1 MTIRQGFKIAAA
13 SVLAFALSAGTVVS
27 GAFADDTGAMPD
39 ASVSADTRG
48 DVTDAANSTAS
59 NVGSDGAAHDTD
71 NNNNNDNNADIVDG
85 PGTRV
90 LDERDTSDDSATLKM
105 LDKKKTI
112 ELAPSEELEQDA
124 SASIPSAPTAKTP
137 VEDVT
142 IKDNLETD
150 EAYISALTMDQIIDG
165 VAPWDDDDKR
175 GNDSSPSN
183 MIVRS
188 FDKVTYNVKFVVTPD
203 DPMTYFKN
211 VYVGFK
217 VTLPYDRQLAGFD
230 EGSLAWAEYDDAH
243 KPKIETLDNGHQVL
257 ICYRKLVPT
266 SSAPYVA
273 PGTYTVPFGINVKA
287 MTQGMS
293 VKPTFESWTVPN
305 DVQHRVAK
313 LDPKPVTVSSYPRF
327 DIVLG
332 QGNQGYTSSGGPAM
346 WEFKDSGGSGKY
358 ASDDL
363 HSDMGKQKGI
373 LSELLVSVNM
383 VNPDKNKKLK
393 GLELP
398 KKGEPLRYQIEVN
411 NRFTKTDTTT
421 FMPIEASLQPYFWAT
436 HGQTPSVQQFQNR
449 NRETHNPRRYI
460 VQDDYSAFPTMTSK
474 IATGGGGWWPGST
487 YNSGNVEVS
496 EHRGADKTVYDV
508 TVHDWAVD
516 IDYLPT
522 KNNGNPNKCAVFAT
536 SECELTEG
544 VVAVS
549 TLRFFAP
556 MTIDGKNVQ
565 DHYKASL
572 TFKQTAQT
580 SGINVLSATDV
591 RVNEQV
597 RTNNDKGSVAQ
608 LVEPEGS
615 FSMMT
620 WYACSTNAGYIWAN
634 GSDCAGWSGPVDW
647 QRGTDS
653 IIRGNKQRIMV
664 SSTFR
669 TDRTDSLQ
677 GVLPLNLVKID
688 DKAVE
693 IPEQVRTGNTD
704 GIGAYRGY
712 WMISN
717 SVGDE
722 AAVPLTI
729 RYAVKKDGT
738 GWLNDDEQKKALIDD
753 LDYYED
759 WNEAKAH
766 GVIVGILFTSSSV
779 STLPANNRWM
789 LPSFQVHV
797 KDDAPVGYVA
807 QVTQH
812 AQMWTRQD
820 LINHGVD
827 IPEDDADAWNEWAKN
842 IDPLQYRSQVKPT
855 YDDRSWDGN
864 NRDYK
869 KTSYDEN
876 KQYVPG
882 TEGNRYGDSL
892 TILGE
897 KARVSVTT
905 DQAKPNGTVEEGG
918 KNVYDIDKEQRVIDW
933 RVSGYANITPD
944 KPNAGTTDWTLTV
957 NVPKGTRYVEG
968 SSYFEGDYSEN
979 TPLQGSVTNG
989 KKIDPYSVTA
999 NSDGTTTLVYKLPK
1013 QPIGKTWRPIHL
1025 ATTIGDAS
1033 DPDTDVKNG
1042 DQFTLSATIYSTN
1055 DWAKPD
1061 TNNGKKASYTV
1072 QAVRTKASNLAT
1084 RADPLMNEV
1093 NSDADFVDMIANSS
1107 QQTANN
1113 VLTVGQLPKN
1123 GINGSAF
1130 HGTYEFHG
1138 FDLDS
1143 KGVTLGDNVE
1153 FYVTDV
1159 AHYASVDPKT
1169 LDLPTIK
1176 AAFKNVSVPANTTR
1190 LDATN
1195 MGVTDLNKVT
1205 AFALVI
1211 KEMPKGSRLDIRVDG
1226 VAKNNKPAD
1235 RYVNRYSD
1243 TDNIVVAMSTVVSR
1257 AVNGRVWIDA
1267 DKNGERG
1274 DNETLVK
1281 GVKVRLV
1288 NRADKSVV
1296 RETVCDDKGY
1306 YLFDELPAGEYD
1318 IMFAGPD
1325 DDDWNYY
1332 KATAVKA
1339 QGVDESRNSDGVSV
1353 TQSTLKDGAKIELAE
1368 LPALDKMATSR
1379 FVINDMDLGVVRLV
1393 KPINTMPTTGSVPWL
1408 AVIVVSV
1415 LFVNVAMIAVLLKV
1429 TRKEKDK

>member
-1 MTIRQGFKIAAA
+1 MTIRQGFKIAAV

-27 GAFADDTGAMPD
+27 GAFADDTGAMSD
-39 ASVSADTRG
+39 ANVSADTRG
-48 DVTDAANSTAS
+48 DATDATNSNPS
-59 NVGSDGAAHDTD
+59 DVGSDGAVHD
-71 NNNNNDNNADIVDG
+71 NGNNDNDNNNADIVDS

-105 LDKKKTI
+105 LDNKKTI

-124 SASIPSAPTAKTP
+124 SASTPTAPATKAP

-150 EAYISALTMDQIIDG
+150 EAYISALSMDQIIDG
-165 VAPWDDDDKR
+165 VAPWDNNNAR

-243 KPKIETLDNGHQVL
+243 KPKIETLNNGHQVL
-257 ICYRKLVPT
+257 TCYRKLVPT

-293 VKPTFESWTVPN
+293 LKPIFESWTVPN
-305 DVQHRVAK
+305 DVKHRVAK

-327 DIVLG
+327 DVVLG
-332 QGNQGYTSSGGPAM
+332 QGNQAYTNAGGPAM
-346 WEFKDSGGSGKY
+346 WEFKNSGGSGKF

-373 LSELLVSVNM
+373 LSELLISVNM
-383 VNPDKNKKLK
+383 RNYDKNKRMK

-398 KKGEPLRYQIEVN
+398 KKGEPLRYQISVDNE
-411 NRFTKTDTTT
+411 FTKTDGTTKLKRKGE
-421 FMPIEASLQPYFWAT
+421 FQPYFWAV
-436 HGQTPSVQQFQNR
+436 HGQVPSVHQFQNR
-449 NRETHNPRRYI
+449 NRETHDPARYL
-460 VQDDYSAFPTMTSK
+460 VRDDYSQYPTMTNSNYY
-474 IATGGGGWWPGST
+474 GST
-487 YNSGNVEVS
+487 YNSGNVEIV
-496 EHRGADKTVYDV
+496 EHRQGDKTVYDV
-508 TVHDWAVD
+508 IVHGWDVD
-516 IDYLPT
+516 VDKFPT
-522 KNNGNPNKCAVFAT
+522 KNNGSPLRCATFST
-536 SECELTEG
+536 GTNTCELNEG
-544 VVAVS
+544 VIAVQ

-556 MTIDGKNVQ
+556 MTIDGQNVQ
-565 DHYKASL
+565 DYYNMSL
-572 TFKQTAQT
+572 RMVQTSRTTGIDVTSATNIRVNTQERTDNDRSYTAQF
-580 SGINVLSATDV
+580 
-591 RVNEQV
+591 
-597 RTNNDKGSVAQ
+597 
-608 LVEPEGS
+608 VEPGGS
-615 FSMMT
+615 FSMNT
-620 WYACSTNAGYIWAN
+620 YYSCPTRGPGYMWAN
-634 GSDCAGWSGPVDW
+634 GTDCAGWRSTTDW
-647 QRGTDS
+647 GRGTDS
-653 IIRGNKQRIMV
+653 LIRGNDARIM
-664 SSTFR
+664 SILNYQAHGM
-669 TDRTDSLQ
+669 DGLQ
-677 GVLPLNLVKID
+677 GVMPINLVKID
-688 DKAVE
+688 DKVLDL
-693 IPEQVRTGNTD
+693 PEQTLSGDT
-704 GIGAYRGY
+704 GIGDNNGIWRINDGPTQPAK
-712 WMISN
+712 N
-717 SVGDE
+717 
-722 AAVPLTI
+722 PLRL
-729 RYAVKKDGT
+729 RYAVKKNGK
-738 GWLNDDEQKKALIDD
+738 GWVNDEEQKKALIDD

-759 WNEAKAH
+759 WNEAKQH
-766 GVIVGILFTSSSV
+766 GVIVGLLFASPSTSTRV
-779 STLPANNRWM
+779 VNKQWM

-797 KDDAPVGYVA
+797 KENAPIGYVA
-807 QVTQH
+807 QITQH
-812 AQMWTRQD
+812 AQMWIRSD

-842 IDPLQYRSQVKPT
+842 IDPLQYRKQVKPT
-855 YDDRSWDGN
+855 YDDRSWNGN
-864 NRDYK
+864 NRDYV

-905 DQAKPNGTVEEGG
+905 DQRKPNGTVEEGG

-979 TPLQGSVTNG
+979 TPLQGSVANG

-999 NSDGTTTLVYKLPK
+999 NRDGTTTLVYKLPK

-1033 DPDTDVKNG
+1033 NPDTDVKNG

-1055 DWAKPD
+1055 DWARPS
-1061 TNNGKKASYTV
+1061 TNNGKEASYTV

-1084 RADPLMNEV
+1084 QAGPLMNEV

-1123 GINGSAF
+1123 GVNGSAF

-1143 KGVTLGDNVE
+1143 KGLALGDNIE

-1169 LDLPTIK
+1169 LDLATIK
-1176 AAFKNVSVPANTTR
+1176 AAFKKVNVPANTTR

-1195 MGVTDLNKVT
+1195 MGVADLNKVT

-1211 KEMPKGSRLDIRVDG
+1211 KEMPKGSRLDIRIDG
-1226 VAKNNKPAD
+1226 VARNNKPAD

-1243 TDNIVVAMSTVVSR
+1243 IDNVVVSMSTVVSR
-1257 AVNGRVWIDA
+1257 AVNGRVWIDV

-1288 NRADKSVV
+1288 DRTDKNVV
-1296 RETVCDDKGY
+1296 RQTVCDDNGY
-1306 YLFDELPAGEYD
+1306 YLFDELPAGQYD
-1318 IMFAGPD
+1318 IMFSGPD
-1325 DDDWNYY
+1325 NDDWNYY

-1339 QGVDESRNSDGVSV
+1339 QGVDESRDSDGVSV
-1353 TQSTLKDGAKIELAE
+1353 TQGTLKDGAKIELAE
-1368 LPALDKMATSR
+1368 LPALDKMVTSR

-1393 KPINTMPTTGSVPWL
+1393 QPINTMPTTGSVPWL

-1415 LFVNVAMIAVLLKV
+1415 LFVNIVMIAVLLKV
-1429 TRKEKDK
+1429 TKKEKESEKQ

>member
-1 MTIRQGFKIAAA
+1 MTIRQGFKVAAA
-13 SVLAFALSAGTVVS
+13 SVLVFALSAGTVVS

-48 DVTDAANSTAS
+48 DATNSTAS
-59 NVGSDGAAHDTD
+59 NVGSDGTAH
-71 NNNNNDNNADIVDG
+71 NNNNDADNSNNNADIVDG

-105 LDKKKTI
+105 LDNKKTI

-124 SASIPSAPTAKTP
+124 PASTPTDRQALKAPKAP
-137 VEDVT
+137 VEDVI

-150 EAYISALTMDQIIDG
+150 EAYISALSMDQIIDG
-165 VAPWDDDDKR
+165 VAPWDSNDAR

-203 DPMTYFKN
+203 DPMTYFRN

-257 ICYRKLVPT
+257 TCYRKLVPT

-287 MTQGMS
+287 MMQGMS
-293 VKPTFESWTVPN
+293 VKPTFEAWTVPN
-305 DVQHRVAK
+305 DVKHRVAK
-313 LDPKPVTVSSYPRF
+313 LDPKSVTVSSYPRF
-327 DIVLG
+327 DVVLG
-332 QGNQGYTSSGGPAM
+332 QGNQGYTNAGGPAM
-346 WEFKDSGGSGKY
+346 WEFKNSGGSGKF

-373 LSELLVSVNM
+373 LSELLISVNM
-383 VNPDKNKKLK
+383 RNYDKNKRMK

-398 KKGEPLRYQIEVN
+398 KKGEPLRYQISMDNE
-411 NRFTKTDTTT
+411 FTKTDGTTKLKRKGE
-421 FMPIEASLQPYFWAT
+421 FQPYFWAA
-436 HGQTPSVQQFQNR
+436 HGQVPSVHQFQNR
-449 NRETHNPRRYI
+449 NRETHDPARYL
-460 VQDDYSAFPTMTSK
+460 VREDYSQYPTMTNSNFY
-474 IATGGGGWWPGST
+474 GST
-487 YNSGNVEVS
+487 YNSGNVEVV
-496 EHRGADKTVYDV
+496 EHRQGDKTVYDV
-508 TVHDWAVD
+508 IVHGWDVD
-516 IDYLPT
+516 VDKFPT
-522 KNNGNPNKCAVFAT
+522 KNNGSPLRCATFST
-536 SECELTEG
+536 GTNTCELNEG
-544 VVAVS
+544 VIAVQ

-556 MTIDGKNVQ
+556 MTIDGQNVQ
-565 DHYKASL
+565 DYYNMSL
-572 TFKQTAQT
+572 RMVQTSRTTGIDVTSATNIRVNTQERTDNDRSYTAQF
-580 SGINVLSATDV
+580 
-591 RVNEQV
+591 
-597 RTNNDKGSVAQ
+597 
-608 LVEPEGS
+608 VEPGGS
-615 FSMMT
+615 FSMNT
-620 WYACSTNAGYIWAN
+620 YYSCPTKGPGYMWAN
-634 GSDCAGWSGPVDW
+634 GTDCAGWSGPTDW
-647 QRGTDS
+647 GRGTDS
-653 IIRGNKQRIMV
+653 LIRGNDARIM
-664 SSTFR
+664 SILNYR
-669 TDRTDSLQ
+669 AHGMDGLQ
-677 GVLPLNLVKID
+677 GVMPINLVKID
-688 DKAVE
+688 DKVLDL
-693 IPEQVRTGNTD
+693 PEQTLSGDT
-704 GIGAYRGY
+704 GIGNNNGIWRINDGPTQPAK
-712 WMISN
+712 N
-717 SVGDE
+717 
-722 AAVPLTI
+722 PLRL
-729 RYAVKKDGT
+729 RYAVKKDGK
-738 GWLNDDEQKKALIDD
+738 GWVNDEEQKKALIDD

-759 WNEAKAH
+759 WNEAKQH
-766 GVIVGILFTSSSV
+766 GVIVGLLFASPSTSTRV
-779 STLPANNRWM
+779 VNKQWM

-797 KDDAPVGYVA
+797 KENAPIGYVA
-807 QVTQH
+807 QITQH
-812 AQMWTRQD
+812 AQMWTRAD

-827 IPEDDADAWNEWAKN
+827 IPEDDVDAWNEWAKN
-842 IDPLQYRSQVKPT
+842 IDPLQYRKQVKPT

-905 DQAKPNGTVEEGG
+905 DQRKPNGTVEQGG

-979 TPLQGSVTNG
+979 TPLQGSVANG

-999 NSDGTTTLVYKLPK
+999 NSDGTTTLVYKLPG
-1013 QPIGKTWRPIHL
+1013 QPISKQWRPIHL

-1055 DWAKPD
+1055 DWARPD

-1123 GINGSAF
+1123 GVNGSAF

-1143 KGVTLGDNVE
+1143 KGVTLGDNIE
-1153 FYVTDV
+1153 FYITDV

-1176 AAFKNVSVPANTTR
+1176 AAFKKVNVPANTTR

-1195 MGVTDLNKVT
+1195 MGVADLNKVT

-1211 KEMPKGSRLDIRVDG
+1211 KEMPKGSRLDIRIDG
-1226 VAKNNKPAD
+1226 VARNNKPAD

-1243 TDNIVVAMSTVVSR
+1243 IDNVVVAMSTVVSR
-1257 AVNGRVWIDA
+1257 AVNGRVWVDA

-1281 GVKVRLV
+1281 GVKVRLI
-1288 NRADKSVV
+1288 NRADKSVI

-1306 YLFDELPAGEYD
+1306 YLFDELPAGQYD

-1325 DDDWNYY
+1325 NDNWNYY

-1339 QGVDESRNSDGVSV
+1339 QGVDESRDSDGVSV
-1353 TQSTLKDGAKIELAE
+1353 TQGTLKDGAKIELAE
-1368 LPALDKMATSR
+1368 LPALDKMVTSR

-1393 KPINTMPTTGSVPWL
+1393 QLNTMPTTGSMPWL

-1415 LFVNVAMIAVLLKV
+1415 LFVNIVMIAVLLKV
-1429 TRKEKDK
+1429 TKKEKESEKQ